1 MKVSD
6 LYPWTR
12 KEATL
17 SQYSTGYTT
26 TTLLQMLNM
35 TMTQVIEP
43 VVTGVRS
50 GFWVHTF
57 TRTLGI
63 NNPTVRLPPRATPA
77 VEMVEVSS
85 DGVNWAPLSEVLE
98 SEAAEWMADYG
109 RDRLPTAYVIRSSYI
124 QLIPAA
130 KVEGVQIRVK
140 TTVRPNVLVDDQST
154 GLITDVDLD
163 TRVIEVASLPV
174 SKPSGASFGTGTVVC
189 DAIEPS
195 GNYERSLL
203 DAPCTFIDSTHVSVA
218 AGFSLARVQAG
229 DWLRFA
235 NQSEWPQMPESF
247 HPLIGSITAVPICRQ
262 RDLLER
268 ADAISSAASAR
279 LQAFSD
285 HLQPRVRVQD
295 HKPRQHNWD

>member
-1 MKVSD
+1 MKTSD

-17 SQYSTGYTT
+17 SQYSTGYNT

-35 TMTQVIEP
+35 TMSQVIEP
-43 VVTGVRS
+43 VVAGVRS

-77 VEMVEVSS
+77 IEMVEIST
-85 DGVNWAPLSEVLE
+85 DGQCWAPLSEALE
-98 SEAAEWMADYG
+98 SEVAEWMMEYG
-109 RDRLPTAYVIRSSYI
+109 RDQLPTAYVIRSSYI
-124 QLIPAA
+124 YLLPAA
-130 KVEGVQIRVK
+130 KIEGVQIRVK

-154 GLITDVDLD
+154 GQIEAVDVE
-163 TRVIEVASLPV
+163 TRTLTVVSLPV
-174 SKPSGASFGTGTVVC
+174 SKPSGAAFGTGTVVC

-203 DAPCTFIDSTHVSVA
+203 DAPCTFVDSTHVTVA

-279 LQAFSD
+279 LQSFAE

-295 HKPRQHNWD
+295 HKPAQHNWR